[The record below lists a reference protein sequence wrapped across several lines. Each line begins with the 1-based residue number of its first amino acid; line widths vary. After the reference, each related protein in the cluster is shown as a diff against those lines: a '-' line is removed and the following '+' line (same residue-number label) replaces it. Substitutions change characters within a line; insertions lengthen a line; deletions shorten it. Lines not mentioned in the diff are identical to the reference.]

1 MGDFE
6 LRTVRGYDFYVC
18 ASIIQK
24 AIRRGDAIYAGY
36 FAHELVMSGYGKYVW
51 KRLLTIS
58 AEDCYSAVTHEIKA
72 LYDACEVAGGV
83 KVDQSTGKAKG
94 RVFISKAILLLCEC
108 AKSRDA
114 DYLHCLVYDKKM
126 LFDDSYAEKLI
137 ADVDEQDVFL
147 ALDASLQV
155 FSIGHGAGIIVD
167 RNLIADFLR
176 QDFVQRVFGEVEN
189 AIAIAGFGIDPAG
202 DVDAYVQDFMAQFFA
217 DVADEVLDHFAQRVH
232 GFGSVLKVVGQVHLE
247 IHDVPFEVNKTYVEG
262 EFLDVYAHEIARIWI
277 QSVEDRVASAFRLQ
291 FAVVLEVAL
300 FAHLVDEFG
309 HGGYA

>member
-137 ADVDEQDVFL
+137 ADVDEQDRL
-147 ALDASLQV
+147 EQPRYALDVHTRQGRMMGKTKRDFFNEEHEALNNRQLSL
-155 FSIGHGAGIIVD
+155 FD
-167 RNLIADFLR
+167 
-176 QDFVQRVFGEVEN
+176 
-189 AIAIAGFGIDPAG
+189 
-202 DVDAYVQDFMAQFFA
+202 
-217 DVADEVLDHFAQRVH
+217 
-232 GFGSVLKVVGQVHLE
+232 
-247 IHDVPFEVNKTYVEG
+247 
-262 EFLDVYAHEIARIWI
+262 
-277 QSVEDRVASAFRLQ
+277 
-291 FAVVLEVAL
+291 AL
-300 FAHLVDEFG
+300 FPITQKL
-309 HGGYA
+309 